1 MFRILKGLRLFPARR
16 EESFLLL
23 KELLGFQPGNLDL
36 YKLALLHKSSSVRDK
51 KGNILN
57 NERLEF
63 LGDAILDA
71 IIAGMLYDQF
81 PDKREGFLTNVRSK
95 IVNRSN
101 LNKIALK
108 IGLDKVLVSTT
119 NNNTTNIYGNAFEA
133 LVGAV
138 YLDVGF
144 IRCKHF
150 IEERVFNGIIDLQSL
165 TQKEVNFKSR
175 LLEWSQK
182 TKRELTFELVEERM
196 GEKNIPVFIS
206 QIRIDGELYSSGK
219 GKSKKESHQNAAQKT
234 LKLLKEQK
242 QYE

>member
-1 MFRILKGLRLFPARR
+1 MLLRILKGLRLFPTRR
-16 EESFLLL
+16 EESFFLL
-23 KELLGFQPGNLDL
+23 KELLGFNPGNLEL
-36 YKLALLHKSSSVRDK
+36 YKLALLHKSSSIKDEQ
-51 KGNILN
+51 GNVLN

-71 IIAGMLYDQF
+71 IIAGMLYDQY
-81 PDKREGFLTNVRSK
+81 PDKKEGFLTNVRSK

-133 LVGAV
+133 LVGAI

-144 IRCKHF
+144 IRCKKF
-150 IEERVFNGIIDLQSL
+150 IEERVFKGLIDMQTL
-165 TQKEVNFKSR
+165 TQREVNFKSR

-182 TKRELTFELVEERM
+182 NKRELEFELVEESI
-196 GEKNIPVFIS
+196 GEKNIPAFVS
-206 QIRIDGELYSSGK
+206 QVKIDGELYGSGK
-219 GKSKKESHQNAAQKT
+219 GKSKKESHQEAAKKT
-234 LKLLKEQK
+234 LKLLRER
-242 QYE
+242 EEL